1 MRRITLGLVGALAL
15 TLAVAGLVN
24 PTSAGDKVRIG
35 TEGAYPPFNLIDESG
50 ELKGFD
56 VDIALALCDKMGAEC
71 ELVAQDWDGIIP
83 ALLANKYDAI
93 IASMSITDERKK
105 SVDFTDKYYSNLV
118 RYVAPKGSGLDTSSV
133 GLAGKSIGAQ
143 RATVA
148 ASYLEDNLADV
159 VSIKLYDTQ
168 ENANLDLGNGRLD
181 AMLADGLVIYDW
193 LKTDEGAGFDFVGEG
208 LSLDDGIGIAVRK
221 EDTALRDNLNQ
232 ALAAILADGTYEKIN
247 AKYFPFSIY

>member
-24 PTSAGDKVRIG
+24 PASAGDKIRIG

-118 RYVAPKGSGLDTSSV
+118 RYVAPKGSGLDTSSA

-221 EDTALRDNLNQ
+221 DDTALRDNLNQ